1 VTGVVGRVTGV
12 VGPVT
17 GPCDLYSRRHV
28 DPSPARASLPAV
40 NAEFNWWL
48 LIVGLVGGAG
58 LVWLILGDWSRREEE
73 VGEAERARE
82 SEWIAESMR
91 DEGAAIDPATAEE
104 VLRRHRVWLR
114 ETGDYDPL
122 DDEWATTGIEPEPPA
137 APVAAPVA
145 APAAAPTVA
154 PEARPDSSVRAPERT
169 LRGEPPAPV

>member
-1 VTGVVGRVTGV
+1 M
-12 VGPVT
+12 
-17 GPCDLYSRRHV
+17 
-28 DPSPARASLPAV
+28 

-82 SEWIAESMR
+82 SAWIAETMR
-91 DEGAAIDPATAEE
+91 DEGTAIDPGTAEE

-122 DDEWATTGIEPEPPA
+122 DDEWAMTAEPVAEATPERPPMTRPEPEP
-137 APVAAPVA
+137 
-145 APAAAPTVA
+145 
-154 PEARPDSSVRAPERT
+154 EARN
-169 LRGEPPAPV
+169 

>member
-1 VTGVVGRVTGV
+1 
-12 VGPVT
+12 
-17 GPCDLYSRRHV
+17 
-28 DPSPARASLPAV
+28 V

-48 LIVGLVGGAG
+48 LIVGIVGGAG

-82 SEWIAESMR
+82 SEWIAETMR
-91 DEGAAIDPATAEE
+91 DEGAKIDPATAEE

-122 DDEWATTGIEPEPPA
+122 DDEWATAIEQPDAAAERGAPA
-137 APVAAPVA
+137 ERGA
-145 APAAAPTVA
+145 AAAPPPMAAAEPRVE
-154 PEARPDSSVRAPERT
+154 PSVRTPERS

>member
-1 VTGVVGRVTGV
+1 VST
-12 VGPVT
+12 GPVN
-17 GPCDLYSRRHV
+17 GASDLYSRRHV
-28 DPSPARASLPAV
+28 DPSPARAHLPAV

-82 SEWIAESMR
+82 SEWIAETMR
-91 DEGAAIDPATAEE
+91 DEGTAIDPATAEE

-122 DDEWATTGIEPEPPA
+122 EDEWATTGIEHEPVSVPA
-137 APVAAPVA
+137 AASAP
-145 APAAAPTVA
+145 APAAAPAVTPALA

>member
-1 VTGVVGRVTGV
+1 
-12 VGPVT
+12 
-17 GPCDLYSRRHV
+17 
-28 DPSPARASLPAV
+28 V

-82 SEWIAESMR
+82 SAWIAETMR
-91 DEGAAIDPATAEE
+91 DEGTAIDPGTAEE

-122 DDEWATTGIEPEPPA
+122 DDEWALAAEATAEPTADLPPKLETTPEPEP
-137 APVAAPVA
+137 
-145 APAAAPTVA
+145 
-154 PEARPDSSVRAPERT
+154 ERSVEPSIRTSERA
-169 LRGEPPAPV
+169 LRGEPPAGG